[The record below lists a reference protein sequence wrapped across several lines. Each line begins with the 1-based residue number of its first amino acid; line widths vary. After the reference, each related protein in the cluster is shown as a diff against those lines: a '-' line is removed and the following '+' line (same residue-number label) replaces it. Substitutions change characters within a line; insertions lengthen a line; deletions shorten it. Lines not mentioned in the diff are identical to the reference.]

1 MNLQKTIYD
10 PIYGF
15 MDFDKNVLKIID
27 NPIFNRLRNIKQL
40 GGCYY
45 IWPGA
50 SHNRFEHSIGVGHL
64 VDVQYNFFQKNSY
77 IKNQDEFSRY
87 QKYIKIAGL
96 CHDLGHGPLSHA
108 FDDIFLKKCAPN
120 SEYRHHEKRSQLLL
134 NIMYNNYDTGLCQQE
149 IEIIKNIIEPTDV
162 HNYSDYKYSL
172 INNKINS
179 IDLDKFDYIKRDTH
193 KIGVNTSFNP
203 IHLMK
208 MSKIINNK
216 VCYSE
221 KVYHLLYD
229 MYQTRF
235 RLHKEFYHH
244 HASESIEFMFADSL
258 ILADKELG
266 ISQTISNSDF
276 ISITDNILHQIEY
289 SNNNNLQKSRE
300 IIKKIRNRDLY
311 CYIGEYLSNCNDELT
326 VDMLI
331 DNIGVDISRDDI
343 IIRDVK
349 FNFTNSKSNPIDNIY
364 FYSHKNHY
372 EKSNETFKIDISKK
386 SKILPNTFED
396 RIFKIYCKKKEYKHL
411 LQEKLKEINK

>member
-1 MNLQKTIYD
+1 
-10 PIYGF
+10 
-15 MDFDKNVLKIID
+15 
-27 NPIFNRLRNIKQL
+27 
-40 GGCYY
+40 
-45 IWPGA
+45 
-50 SHNRFEHSIGVGHL
+50 
-64 VDVQYNFFQKNSY
+64 
-77 IKNQDEFSRY
+77 
-87 QKYIKIAGL
+87 
-96 CHDLGHGPLSHA
+96 
-108 FDDIFLKKCAPN
+108 
-120 SEYRHHEKRSQLLL
+120 
-134 NIMYNNYDTGLCQQE
+134 
-149 IEIIKNIIEPTDV
+149 
-162 HNYSDYKYSL
+162 
-172 INNKINS
+172 
-179 IDLDKFDYIKRDTH
+179 
-193 KIGVNTSFNP
+193 
-203 IHLMK
+203 
-208 MSKIINNK
+208 
-216 VCYSE
+216 
-221 KVYHLLYD
+221 
-229 MYQTRF
+229 
-235 RLHKEFYHH
+235 
-244 HASESIEFMFADSL
+244 L